1 MPSPIIEGLRQQ
13 FFASL
18 GITENTPIAD
28 SDAANLI
35 DQWEQ
40 YLYQRATGGGSM
52 VVQTTGG
59 APGRG
64 SIVLAPP
71 VNSGGGGS
79 FPVGAS
85 SGGSFPVATRINPPN
100 QGGAPRYTPPP
111 ARK

>member
-18 GITENTPIAD
+18 GITENTPIAE

-40 YLYQRATGGGSM
+40 YLYSRASGQGGM
-52 VVQTTGG
+52 VVGSPTR
-59 APGRG
+59 PGS

-71 VNSGGGGS
+71 VSGQTQSPQGS
-79 FPVGAS
+79 G
-85 SGGSFPVATRINPPN
+85 FPVATPYRPAPQTNT
-100 QGGAPRYTPPP
+100 GGTRAPVYAPPP
-111 ARK
+111 RRS

>member
-18 GITENTPIAD
+18 GITENTPIAE

-40 YLYQRATGGGSM
+40 YLYSRASGQGGM
-52 VVQTTGG
+52 VVSSPTR
-59 APGRG
+59 PGT

-71 VNSGGGGS
+71 VGNQPQSPQGTGNY
-79 FPVGAS
+79 
-85 SGGSFPVATRINPPN
+85 PVATQYRPPK
-100 QGGAPRYTPPP
+100 QAAPGGGRTVYTPPP
-111 ARK
+111 KRS